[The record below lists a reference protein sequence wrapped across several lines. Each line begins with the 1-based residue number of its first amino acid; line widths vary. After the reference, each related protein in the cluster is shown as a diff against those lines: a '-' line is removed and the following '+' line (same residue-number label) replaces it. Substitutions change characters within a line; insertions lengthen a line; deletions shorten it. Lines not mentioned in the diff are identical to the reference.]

1 MNFQMYKMELENAEE
16 AVGSSKNK
24 RVPKKKNPLLLHW
37 LCQNILLFESNKLWK
52 IYLKSW
58 ENQTTLPVSC
68 KTSMKVKEEQL
79 ELDMEQQTGSK

>member
-1 MNFQMYKMELENAEE
+1 M
-16 AVGSSKNK
+16 
-24 RVPKKKNPLLLHW
+24 
-37 LCQNILLFESNKLWK
+37 WK

-79 ELDMEQQTGSK
+79 ELNMEQQTGSKLRKEYVKALYRHPA